1 MLNVIFIMV
10 LTELMYILPCVL
22 GTLETSYH
30 FNVISDITTDE
41 VQNRS
46 IFRR

>member
-1 MLNVIFIMV
+1 MLDVIFIMV
-10 LTELMYILPCVL
+10 LTEFMYILPCVL
-22 GTLETSYH
+22 ETLETSYH

>member
-1 MLNVIFIMV
+1 MLDVIFITV
-10 LTELMYILPCVL
+10 LAEFMYILPCVL

-30 FNVISDITTDE
+30 FNVTSDITTDE